1 MLNKMLKEDILKSEK
16 VKDHFGKLLMIL
28 MILKISKKYKKLLET
43 NNLIIL
49 HSETLKFNSSLMKK
63 ETQLTFIHK
72 LKEYEQR
79 KFHIKSKRL
88 LCYTFYKKKDT
99 YFFIQSLINIF

>member
-28 MILKISKKYKKLLET
+28 MILKISKKYKKLLVT

-49 HSETLKFNSSLMKK
+49 HSETLKFNSNLMKK

-72 LKEYEQR
+72 LKEYEQT
-79 KFHIKSKRL
+79 KISYKIKEIIMLHFFKKIHI
-88 LCYTFYKKKDT
+88 
-99 YFFIQSLINIF
+99 FFINR